1 MHFLKAHHELS
12 GSGDFSTEGSR
23 LNQQELHRLHSLL
36 LSLMYSGMI
45 SHASGFSRCLFRAEG
60 REASVVGN
68 GCILEPELLMLPGRL
83 VGRTRCQGTAP
94 LGGNFTFLT
103 GISHFR
109 SSTIPT
115 ATRSAQGA
123 MPLRMPITKRGKKAA
138 SPRC

>member
-1 MHFLKAHHELS
+1 LLFGFTVSVFLLDAHSCFVWASNGKALLV
-12 GSGDFSTEGSR
+12 GDENPFREG
-23 LNQQELHRLHSLL
+23 
-36 LSLMYSGMI
+36 I
-45 SHASGFSRCLFRAEG
+45 LFLAAG

-83 VGRTRCQGTAP
+83 VGRTRCQGAAP